1 LAARFDIRLQSQCRN
16 RLTARVSFDF
26 QSAYDELNPADDDYR
41 FYAALAA
48 SVGVSRAVDLGCG
61 TGTLARMIA
70 SDTTSVVGVD
80 PDPEMLRVARSKD
93 PEGRVDWRLGYSD
106 ILEPESAELTV
117 MSGHV
122 AQVFSEDDAWRNAL
136 QDLHRALAP
145 GGLLAFESR
154 NPSARRWEAWT
165 RELTL
170 RTVETPEGAVEFWHE
185 SAEVDLPRVSYD
197 TLTRNLRTGEAAT
210 TRDVLAFRDEQ
221 TLRASLEHAG
231 FDVDYVYGDWDRT
244 PPATASPEL
253 IVIAR
258 KPSLRTSH
266 QGPITSAGWI
276 EHVTGQTPGRHPD
289 GAGYRAPGSRGN
301 GGRHAGSGRR
311 RG

>member
-1 LAARFDIRLQSQCRN
+1 LQSQQRG

-26 QSAYDELNPADDDYR
+26 QAAYDELNPGDDDYR

-48 SVGVSRAVDLGCG
+48 SVGVPRTVDLGCG
-61 TGTLARMIA
+61 TGTLARMLA
-70 SDTTSVVGVD
+70 SGGASVVGVD

-93 PEGRVDWRLGYSD
+93 PEGRVDWRLGYSNLID
-106 ILEPESAELTV
+106 PESAELAV

-122 AQVFSEDDAWRNAL
+122 AQVFTEDRAWLAAL
-136 QDLHRALAP
+136 RDLHQALVP

-154 NPSARRWEAWT
+154 NPGARKWEAWT

-185 SAEVDLPRVSYD
+185 TAAVHLPRVSYN
-197 TLTRNLRTGEAAT
+197 TLTRNLRTGEAT
-210 TRDVLAFRDEQ
+210 TSRDVLAFRDERA
-221 TLRASLEHAG
+221 LRASLKRAG
-231 FDVDYVYGDWDRT
+231 FEVDHVYGDWDRT

-258 KPSLRTSH
+258 RP
-266 QGPITSAGWI
+266 
-276 EHVTGQTPGRHPD
+276 
-289 GAGYRAPGSRGN
+289 
-301 GGRHAGSGRR
+301 
-311 RG
+311 